1 MISIVVDHSN
11 ATAQEQAAFIKSNPM
26 MDMVRKSRSLGYS
39 VNLTFIQ
46 KPEIDTSIEKLNAI
60 ALHATE
66 LIYETN
72 PTSLSMKA
80 ALNNL
85 TPADIHSAK
94 LVLNMMPKRESTL
107 LSEQRDYLVNSG
119 WKPTIPF

>member
-11 ATAQEQAAFIKSNPM
+11 ATAQEQAAFIKSNPV
-26 MDMVRKSRSLGYS
+26 MDMVKKSRSLGYS

-46 KPEIDTSIEKLNAI
+46 KPEIDTSLEKLNAI
-60 ALHATE
+60 ALHAAE

-72 PTSLSMKA
+72 LTSLSMKA

-94 LVLNMMPKRESTL
+94 LILNRMPGRESTL
-107 LSEQRDYLVNSG
+107 LTEQRDYLVNSG